1 MDDRRYPPN
10 RQPPP
15 PAAINPAPATE
26 YEKREVKKELTK
38 AIGGAHEVLMTAT
51 TVFPFTLFPDTITI
65 DRTKLTVAHRTFF
78 RVAEV
83 MSIRVEDVLNITAN
97 VGPFF
102 GSVKIATRFFDT
114 EKPYEV
120 DYLTRDDTLRIKR
133 IMQGYIIAMQRKIDC
148 SALTSKE
155 LARMLDEL
163 GQGAPEDD

>member
-1 MDDRRYPPN
+1 MNDYQYIRSQQAP
-10 RQPPP
+10 
-15 PAAINPAPATE
+15 PAPAFGPDTATSL
-26 YEKREVKKELTK
+26 EKTKAKKALAK
-38 AIGGAHEVLMTAT
+38 AIGGAHEVIVTAT
-51 TVFPFTLFPDTITI
+51 TVFPFTLFPDTLTI

-83 MSIRVEDVLNITAN
+83 MSIRVEDVLNVTAN

-120 DYLTRDDTLRIKR
+120 DYLTRSDALRVKR

-148 SALTSKE
+148 SALTTQE
-155 LARMLDEL
+155 LSRLLDEL
-163 GQGAPEDD
+163 GQGAPEDS